1 MINLGARTQLSFSHR
16 KSSLL
21 FEAGNDF
28 LDLVFSEFY
37 IIKLASRTSEAQNLS
52 Y

>member
-1 MINLGARTQLSFSHR
+1 MINLLARTQLSFSHP

-21 FEAGNDF
+21 LEAENDF
-28 LDLVFSEFY
+28 LDLDFIELY
-37 IIKLASRTSEAQNLS
+37 IILLTTRTSEAQNLS